1 MKKMLIFTKINI
13 RNHICCSHFC
23 KLIEICSKFSDELRI
38 VYFCKII
45 QMITNI
51 EFSQ

>member
-1 MKKMLIFTKINI
+1 MLIFTKVNTD
-13 RNHICCSHFC
+13 NHICCGYFC
-23 KLIEICSKFSDELRI
+23 ELIEISSKFSDELRI